1 MIWKVVLPKG
11 SEVKGTLVGE
21 TRPTVLKGAKIRD
34 PLEDAPVVD
43 LDGTPTFW
51 RFTNGPSCCSE
62 CIILGTNQFEGEGQ
76 SMSPFLGPG
85 VRWTKAWSTQPRK
98 VGWTKNFCYLI
109 ASRPGTGKPPTVTE
123 WVGTYRVLEQVPSLP
138 FQHAQTAF

>member
-1 MIWKVVLPKG
+1 MVLPKG

-34 PLEDAPVVD
+34 PLEGAPVAE

-62 CIILGTNQFEGEGQ
+62 CIILCTNQFE
-76 SMSPFLGPG
+76 
-85 VRWTKAWSTQPRK
+85 VRVNYEPMM
-98 VGWTKNFCYLI
+98 
-109 ASRPGTGKPPTVTE
+109 
-123 WVGTYRVLEQVPSLP
+123 
-138 FQHAQTAF
+138 